1 MDFLIDFF
9 KEYSSIIGY
18 FGIAV
23 FFVVCIYYY
32 ANFKTKKAK
41 EETNE
46 YLYDWIPGMFPTI
59 GIFTTVVGIILGL
72 LNFNT
77 EDISGSIPELLNGLK
92 FAFVGTAAGIVG
104 LMIFSGINA
113 VKKHKLEQE
122 REDFE
127 VAVLKEIRNLNQENE
142 NKYQFLKDIFEKQNA
157 LIESIENNLSY
168 VDAETKAK
176 VHIVNILKDVADQN
190 KKQTS
195 ALMTMA
201 SDLSQQMEQ
210 VFDKVVNNEEKGLL
224 QELRG
229 INTSIQELATKLQ
242 SPAQDMTQNIVKDLQ
257 KAMQEMM
264 EEFKNSVN
272 GGAKAEMEAMMKNLT
287 MATDTL
293 NSFPTIMDALKNDLS
308 SFMSELGNTTKGTAD
323 EMGNQAKSQAKAISE
338 QTLIFTGQIESLI
351 EKLNAQTDT
360 TAKNIEA
367 KNEEQ
372 RQAIANTLKGFDDKI
387 QNLMEVLKDNV
398 GVIQKEQKGTAEI
411 QKLNIDSTEV
421 LLNKFDTSI
430 KGLSDAIVKINEN
443 IENLNQSHNNLNTT
457 SNSFGDITKN
467 LSESTVSLKEN
478 QNEFKNYSASFL
490 KENANNLKAIENN
503 LEKAREVSTDYAEKF
518 EVIEEG
524 LKGIFDQ
531 INTGL
536 KDYQSAVN
544 SGVNEFLTQYTTSA
558 NKIVEG
564 LNAAIENQNDLLDD
578 LQDIRSKI
586 KQ

>member
-1 MDFLIDFF
+1 MDFL
-9 KEYSSIIGY
+9 KEYSSIIIVVLI
-18 FGIAV
+18 IAYV
-23 FFVVCIYYY
+23 AYRSLEYYN
-32 ANFKTKKAK
+32 NFKTKKAK
-41 EETNE
+41 EKTNE

-59 GIFTTVVGIILGL
+59 GILTTVVGIIIGL
-72 LNFNT
+72 YNFNT
-77 EDISGSIPELLNGLK
+77 ENISGSIPELLKGLK
-92 FAFVGTAAGIVG
+92 FAFVGTALGIFG
-104 LMIFSGINA
+104 LMYFSWRNA
-113 VKKHKLEQE
+113 EKKHILEQE

-176 VHIVNILKDVADQN
+176 VRMVNILKDVADEN
-190 KKQTS
+190 KKQTN
-195 ALMTMA
+195 ALTHMA

-293 NSFPTIMDALKNDLS
+293 NSFPTIMDTLKNDLS

-443 IENLNQSHNNLNTT
+443 IENLNQSHDNLNTT

-478 QNEFKNYSASFL
+478 QNEFKNYSTSFL

-503 LEKAREVSTDYAEKF
+503 LKKAQDVSTDYAEKF

-524 LKGIFDQ
+524 LKNIFAQ
-531 INTGL
+531 IDTGL
-536 KDYQSAVN
+536 QKYQSAVN
-544 SGVNEFLTQYTTSA
+544 SGVNEFLTQYTTSV
-558 NKIVEG
+558 NNIVNS
-564 LNAAIENQNDLLDD
+564 LSSAIESQNDLLEE
-578 LQDIRSKI
+578 LQETIDKI
-586 KQ
+586 KR

>member
-1 MDFLIDFF
+1 MDFLNGFLW
-9 KEYSSIIGY
+9 SIILGA
-18 FGIAV
+18 FGLGW
-23 FFVVCIYYY
+23 YYY

-41 EETNE
+41 EKTNE

-59 GIFTTVVGIILGL
+59 GIFTTVFGISIGL
-72 LNFNT
+72 YKFNT

-92 FAFVGTAAGIVG
+92 FAFWGTVAGIVG
-104 LMIFSGINA
+104 LVIFSWRNA

-176 VHIVNILKDVADQN
+176 VRMVNILKDVADEN
-190 KKQTS
+190 KKQTN
-195 ALMTMA
+195 ALTHMA

-293 NSFPTIMDALKNDLS
+293 NSFPTIMDTLKNDLS

-443 IENLNQSHNNLNTT
+443 IENLNQSHDNLNTT

-478 QNEFKNYSASFL
+478 QNEFKNYSTSFL

-503 LEKAREVSTDYAEKF
+503 LKKAQDVSTDYAEKF

-524 LKGIFDQ
+524 LKNIFAQ
-531 INTGL
+531 IDTGL
-536 KDYQSAVN
+536 QKYQSAVN
-544 SGVNEFLTQYTTSA
+544 SGVNEFLTQYTTSV
-558 NKIVEG
+558 NNIVNS
-564 LNAAIENQNDLLDD
+564 LSSAIESQNDLLEE
-578 LQDIRSKI
+578 LQETIDKI
-586 KQ
+586 KR